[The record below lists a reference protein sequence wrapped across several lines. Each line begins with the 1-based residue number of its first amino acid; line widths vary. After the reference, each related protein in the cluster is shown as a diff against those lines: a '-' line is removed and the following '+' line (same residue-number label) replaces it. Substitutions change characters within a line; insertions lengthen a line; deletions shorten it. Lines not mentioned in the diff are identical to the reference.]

1 MIQTWRCM
9 ATAVFAVGILLLYGC
24 GTSTPPGQSAPTSS
38 APISASAAGNMA
50 NNCFGCH
57 GPGGTSPGSIPS
69 IHQLSAEYLA
79 QALRDFKTDKR
90 PSTVMGRHAKA
101 YSEAEIDAIAR
112 HIAGL
117 QKNRGGAQ

>member
-1 MIQTWRCM
+1 
-9 ATAVFAVGILLLYGC
+9 
-24 GTSTPPGQSAPTSS
+24 
-38 APISASAAGNMA
+38 MA

-57 GPGGTSPGSIPS
+57 GPAGISPGSIPRLD
-69 IHQLSAEYLA
+69 QFSAEYLA

-90 PSTVMGRHAKA
+90 PSTVMGRHARA

-117 QKNRGGAQ
+117 RKNRGGAQ

>member
-1 MIQTWRCM
+1 MTHAWQRI
-9 ATAVFAVGILLLYGC
+9 TAGIFAGGILFLSGC
-24 GTSTPPGQSAPTSS
+24 STSTTSGQA

-57 GPGGTSPGSIPS
+57 GPGGASPGSIPS
-69 IHQLSAEYLA
+69 IHQFSAEYLA
-79 QALRDFKTDKR
+79 QTMRAFKTGVR
-90 PSTVMGRHAKA
+90 ASTVMGRHAKA

-117 QKNRGGAQ
+117 QKNRGGAK

>member
-1 MIQTWRCM
+1 MTQAWQRII
-9 ATAVFAVGILLLYGC
+9 AGVFACGILFLSGC
-24 GTSTPPGQSAPTSS
+24 GTSTPSGQA

-57 GPGGTSPGSIPS
+57 GPAGVSPGSIPRLN
-69 IHQLSAEYLA
+69 QFSAEYLS
-79 QALRDFKTDKR
+79 QALRDFKNDKR